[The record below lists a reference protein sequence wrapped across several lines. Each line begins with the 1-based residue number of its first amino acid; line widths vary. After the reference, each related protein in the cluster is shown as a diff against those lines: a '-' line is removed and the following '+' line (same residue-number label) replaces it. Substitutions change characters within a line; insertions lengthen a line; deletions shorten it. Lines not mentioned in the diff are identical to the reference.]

1 MSYDLIVRGGTV
13 VTPSAT
19 EPLDVAV
26 SGEQIAAIEPPGS
39 LGRDAGRV
47 IDATSCLVIP
57 GGVDPHCHW
66 NLGWQETKSEGQE
79 HSWAAA
85 WGGTTTLID
94 FAFQEGEVSLH
105 DAVAAKREEAD
116 GSMAVD
122 YGLHALLSGNTSFEV
137 MEEIGDVI
145 RGGIPT
151 IKTLT
156 TYAWMSD
163 DGHRYGVMTEVAEHG
178 GLSIVHAEDDAL
190 ANWLTKK
197 YIREGKTHGGY
208 ISETRGSLV
217 EELAIRR
224 ALLLAE
230 RTGSPLYIFHMAAG
244 AGVHALAEARAKGLP
259 MYGETLI
266 VYLSYTAEKLFDDAN
281 RGLLVSNFPTI
292 KFQEDQDTLWAAVAD
307 NRLQVVSSDHYGLDA
322 ETRYKHMGTR
332 VDTPQGGQNAVEM
345 RVPVLFHRGVQEG
358 RISLERFV
366 ELISTNPAKIM
377 GLYPRKGALLPG
389 SDADIAVI
397 DPNRRWTVRA
407 EEHHMGG
414 DYNAWEG
421 WELGGEVVTT
431 ILRGTPLVEN
441 DRWVGSK
448 TGGRYL
454 PRTLMPEVVG
464 ASPDLSA
471 TFESALQTATAVR

>member
-1 MSYDLIVRGGTV
+1 MAYDLIVHGGTV
-13 VTPSAT
+13 VTPTGSEA
-19 EPLDVAV
+19 LDIAV
-26 SGEQIAAIEPPGS
+26 SGERIAALEPPGS
-39 LGRDAGRV
+39 LGRDAGKL
-47 IDATSCLVIP
+47 IDADGCLVIP

-66 NLGWQETKSEGQE
+66 NLGWKETRSEGQE

-163 DGHRYGVMTEVAEHG
+163 DGHRYGVMSEVAKHG

-190 ANWLTKK
+190 ANWLTQK

-217 EELAIRR
+217 EELAIVR

-244 AGVHALAEARAKGLP
+244 AGVDALAERRAKGLP

-292 KFQEDQDTLWAAVAD
+292 KFQEDQNTLWAAVAD
-307 NRLQVVSSDHYGLDA
+307 DRLQVVSSDHYGLTA
-322 ETRYKHMGTR
+322 EARYTHMGTR

-377 GLYPRKGALLPG
+377 GLYPRKGALQPG
-389 SDADIAVI
+389 SDADITVI
-397 DPNRRWTVRA
+397 DPNRTWTVRA
-407 EEHHMGG
+407 DEHHMGG

-421 WELGGEVVTT
+421 WELKGKVVTT

-441 DRWVGSK
+441 EQWVGSK
-448 TGGRYL
+448 TGGNYL
-454 PRTLMPEVVG
+454 PRTRLPDVVG
-464 ASPDLSA
+464 ADADL
-471 TFESALQTATAVR
+471 TATRETAPAAATPAR

>member
-1 MSYDLIVRGGTV
+1 MSYGLVVRGSTV
-13 VTPSAT
+13 VTPLGS
-19 EPLDVAV
+19 EPLDIAV
-26 SGEQIAAIEPPGS
+26 DGEKIAALEPPGS
-39 LGRDAGRV
+39 LANDAAKV
-47 IDATSCLVIP
+47 IDATGCLVIP

-66 NLGWQETKSEGQE
+66 NLGWKETRSEGQE

-105 DAVAAKREEAD
+105 DAITAKREEAD
-116 GSMAVD
+116 GSIAVD

-145 RGGIPT
+145 RAGIPT

-163 DGHRYGVMTEVAEHG
+163 DGHRYGVMSEVAEHG

-197 YIREGKTHGGY
+197 YIREGRTHGGY
-208 ISETRGSLV
+208 VAETRGALV

-244 AGVHALAEARAKGLP
+244 AGVHALAEARAKDLP
-259 MYGETLI
+259 MFGETLI
-266 VYLSYTAEKLFDDAN
+266 VYLSHTAEKLFDDEN

-292 KFQEDQDTLWAAVAD
+292 KFQEDQDTLWAAIAD
-307 NRLQVVSSDHYGLDA
+307 DRLQVVSSDHYGLTADA
-322 ETRYKHMGTR
+322 RYRYMGTT

-345 RVPVLFHRGVQEG
+345 RVPVLFHRGVHEG

-377 GLYPRKGALLPG
+377 GLYPRKGALQVG
-389 SDADIAVI
+389 SDADITVI
-397 DPNRRWTVRA
+397 DPSRRWTVRA
-407 EEHHMGG
+407 EDHHMGG

-421 WELGGEVVTT
+421 WELQGKVVTT

-441 DRWVGSK
+441 EQWVGSK

-454 PRTLMPEVVG
+454 PRTLIPEVIHAG
-464 ASPDLSA
+464 NSHPA
-471 TFESALQTATAVR
+471 TFESGLATAHT

>member
-1 MSYDLIVRGGTV
+1 MGYDLIVRGGTV
-13 VTPSAT
+13 VTPLGA
-19 EPLDVAV
+19 EQLDIAV
-26 SGEQIAAIEPPGS
+26 SGEQIAALEPSGS
-39 LGRDAGRV
+39 LGNDATKV
-47 IDATSCLVIP
+47 IDAVDCLVIP

-66 NLGWQETKSEGQE
+66 NLGWQQTRAEGQE

-105 DAVAAKREEAD
+105 DAIAAKREEAD
-116 GSMAVD
+116 GSIAVD
-122 YGLHALLSGNTSFEV
+122 YGLHALLSQNTSFEV

-145 RGGIPT
+145 RSGIPT

-163 DGHRYGVMTEVAEHG
+163 DGHRYGVMTEVAKHG
-178 GLSIVHAEDDAL
+178 GLSIIHAEDDAL
-190 ANWLTKK
+190 ANWLTQK

-208 ISETRGSLV
+208 IAETRGSLV
-217 EELAIRR
+217 EELAIVR

-244 AGVHALAEARAKGLP
+244 AGVHQLAEARAKGLP

-266 VYLSYTAEKLFDDAN
+266 VYLSHTAEKLFDDEN

-292 KFQEDQDTLWAAVAD
+292 KFQEDQDTLWAGIAD
-307 NRLQVVSSDHYGLDA
+307 DRLQVVSSDHYGLTA
-322 ETRYKHMGTR
+322 EVRYKYMGTR

-345 RVPVLFHRGVQEG
+345 RVPVLFSRGVQEG
-358 RISLERFV
+358 RITVERFV

-377 GLYPRKGALLPG
+377 GLYPRKGALQVG

-421 WELGGEVVTT
+421 WELSGKVVTT

-441 DRWVGSK
+441 EQWVGSK
-448 TGGRYL
+448 TGGQYL
-454 PRTLMPEVVG
+454 PRTLLPEIVG
-464 ASPDLSA
+464 PSPNLSA
-471 TFESALQTATAVR
+471 TFESGLATATAR

>member
-1 MSYDLIVRGGTV
+1 VLDLIVRGGTV
-13 VTPSAT
+13 VGPTGA
-19 EPLDVAV
+19 ELLDLGV
-26 SGEQIAAIEPPGS
+26 SGETIASVASPGS
-39 LGRDAGRV
+39 LGVEAKKV
-47 IDATSCLVIP
+47 IDATDCLVLP

-66 NLGWQETKSEGQE
+66 NLGWQETRAEGQE

-85 WGGTTTLID
+85 WGGTTTIID

-105 DAVAAKREEAD
+105 DAVDAKRAEAD

-163 DGHRYGVMTEVAEHG
+163 DGHRYGVMSEVARHG

-197 YIREGKTHGGY
+197 YIRDGKTHGGY
-208 ISETRGSLV
+208 VAETRGSLV
-217 EELAIRR
+217 EELAITR

-244 AGVHALAEARAKGLP
+244 AGVHALAAARARGLP

-266 VYLSYTAEKLFDDAN
+266 VYLSHTAEKLFDDEN

-292 KFQEDQDTLWAAVAD
+292 KFQEDQDVLWAAIAD
-307 NRLQVVSSDHYGLDA
+307 DRVQVVSSDHYGLTA
-322 ETRYKHMGTR
+322 ETRYRYMGTT
-332 VDTPQGGQNAVEM
+332 VDKPQGGQNAVEM
-345 RVPVLFHRGVQEG
+345 RLPALYHRGVAEG
-358 RISLERFV
+358 RIGLTRFV
-366 ELISTNPAKIM
+366 ELVATNPAKIM
-377 GLYPRKGALLPG
+377 GLYPRKGVLAPG
-389 SDADIAVI
+389 SDADIVVL
-397 DPNRRWTVRA
+397 DPNRTWTVRA
-407 EEHHMGG
+407 DEHHMGG

-421 WELGGEVVTT
+421 WELRGKVLTT
-431 ILRGTPLVEN
+431 ILRGRPLVEN
-441 DRWVGSK
+441 EQWVGSR
-448 TGGRYL
+448 TGGSYL
-454 PRTLMPEVVG
+454 PRTLMPELAG
-464 ASPDLSA
+464 ASPRLAA
-471 TFESALQTATAVR
+471 TRESGG

>member
-1 MSYDLIVRGGTV
+1 MYDLLVRGGTV
-13 VTPSAT
+13 VTPTAA
-19 EPLDVAV
+19 EPLDLAV
-26 SGEQIAAIEPPGS
+26 QGEQIAALEAPGT
-39 LGRDAGRV
+39 LGDAARV
-47 IDATSCLVIP
+47 VDATGCLVIP

-66 NLGWQETKSEGQE
+66 SIGWGEVKAEGQE
-79 HSWAAA
+79 HSWSAA

-94 FAFQEGEVSLH
+94 FAFQEGETSLH
-105 DAVAAKREEAD
+105 DAIAEKRAEAD
-116 GSMAVD
+116 GRIAVD

-156 TYAWMSD
+156 TYSWMSD
-163 DGHRYGVMTEVAEHG
+163 DGHRYGVMTEVAKHG
-178 GLSIVHAEDDAL
+178 GLSIIHAEDDAL

-208 ISETRGSLV
+208 VAETRGALV

-244 AGVHALAEARAKGLP
+244 SGVHALAEARAKGLP
-259 MYGETLI
+259 IYGETLI
-266 VYLSYTAEKLFDDAN
+266 VYLSYTAEKLFDDEN
-281 RGLLVSNFPTI
+281 RGLLVANFPTI
-292 KFQEDQDTLWAAVAD
+292 KFQEDQDTLWEAVAD
-307 NRLQVVSSDHYGLDA
+307 NRVQVVSSDHYGLSA
-322 ETRYKHMGTR
+322 ETRYTYMGTT
-332 VDTPQGGQNAVEM
+332 VDKPQGGQNAVEM

-358 RISLERFV
+358 RISLNRFV

-377 GLYPRKGALLPG
+377 GLYPRKGALQPG
-389 SDADIAVI
+389 SDADIAII
-397 DPNRRWTVRA
+397 DPQRTWTVRA
-407 EEHHMGG
+407 ADHHMSG

-421 WELGGEVVTT
+421 WELRGKVVTT

-441 DRWVGSK
+441 EQWVGSK
-448 TGGRYL
+448 TGGRFV
-454 PRTLMPEVVG
+454 PRTLLPEI
-464 ASPDLSA
+464 ASTTPDFSA
-471 TFESALQTATAVR
+471 TFESERVAAVT

>member
-13 VTPSAT
+13 VTPTAT

-39 LGRDAGRV
+39 LGNDAGKV
-47 IDATSCLVIP
+47 IDATGCLVIP

-105 DAVAAKREEAD
+105 DAVAAKRAEAD

-163 DGHRYGVMTEVAEHG
+163 DGHRYGVMTEVAKHG

-190 ANWLTKK
+190 AMWLTKK

-244 AGVHALAEARAKGLP
+244 AGVLALAEARAKGLP

-292 KFQEDQDTLWAAVAD
+292 KFQDDQDTLWAAVAD

-366 ELISTNPAKIM
+366 ELISTNPSKIM

-407 EEHHMGG
+407 AEHHMGG

-421 WELGGEVVTT
+421 WELGGKVVTT

-441 DRWVGSK
+441 ERWVGSK

-454 PRTLMPEVVG
+454 PRTLVPEVVG

-471 TFESALQTATAVR
+471 TFESALQTATALR

>member
-13 VTPSAT
+13 VTPTAT
-19 EPLDVAV
+19 EPLDIAV
-26 SGEQIAAIEPPGS
+26 SGEQISAIEPPGS
-39 LGRDAGRV
+39 LGSDWGKV
-47 IDATSCLVIP
+47 IDATGCLVIP

-66 NLGWQETKSEGQE
+66 NLGWQETRSEGQE

-145 RGGIPT
+145 RSGIPT

-163 DGHRYGVMTEVAEHG
+163 DGHRYGVMTEVAKHG

-244 AGVHALAEARAKGLP
+244 AGVHALAEARTKGLP

-307 NRLQVVSSDHYGLDA
+307 DRLQVVSSDHYGLTA
-322 ETRYKHMGTR
+322 EARYKHMGTR

-345 RVPVLFHRGVQEG
+345 RVPVLFHRGVQEA
-358 RISLERFV
+358 RIGLERFV

-389 SDADIAVI
+389 SDADIVVI

-414 DYNAWEG
+414 NYNAWEG
-421 WELGGEVVTT
+421 WELGGKVVTT

-441 DRWVGSK
+441 EQWVGSK

-454 PRTLMPEVVG
+454 PRTLMAEIVG
-464 ASPDLSA
+464 ASHDLSA
-471 TFESALQTATAVR
+471 TFESGLQTATAVR

>member
-1 MSYDLIVRGGTV
+1 MFDLVVRGGIV
-13 VTPSAT
+13 VRSEGA
-19 EPLDVAV
+19 EELDIAVA
-26 SGEQIAAIEPPGS
+26 GETIAAIEKPGS
-39 LGRDAGRV
+39 LKQDARKV
-47 IDATSCLVIP
+47 IDASGCIVLP
-57 GGVDPHCHW
+57 GGVDAHCHW
-66 NLGWQETKSEGQE
+66 NLGWRETKAEGQE

-85 WGGTTTLID
+85 WGGTTTIVD

-105 DAVAAKREEAD
+105 DAIAAKREEAD
-116 GSMAVD
+116 GAMAVD

-163 DGHRYGVMTEVAEHG
+163 DGHRYGVMSEVARNG

-197 YIREGKTHGGY
+197 YMREGKTHGGY
-208 ISETRGSLV
+208 ISETRGALV
-217 EELAIRR
+217 EELAIAR

-244 AGVHALAEARAKGLP
+244 SGVAALAKARARRLP
-259 MYGETLI
+259 VYGETLI
-266 VYLSYTAEKLFDDAN
+266 VYLSYTAEKLFDDEN

-292 KFQEDQDTLWAAVAD
+292 KFQEDQDALWAAVAD
-307 NRLQVVSSDHYGLDA
+307 DRLQVVSSDHYGLNA
-322 ETRYKHMGTR
+322 ETRYTHMGTT
-332 VDTPQGGQNAVEM
+332 VETPQGGQNAVEM
-345 RVPVLFHRGVQEG
+345 RLPVLYHRGVTEG
-358 RISLERFV
+358 RLSLTRFV
-366 ELISTNPAKIM
+366 ELVATNPAKLM

-389 SDADIAVI
+389 SDADIAVL
-397 DPNRRWTVRA
+397 DPARTWTVRA

-421 WELGGEVVTT
+421 WELNGKVVTT
-431 ILRGTPLVEN
+431 ILRGTPLVE
-441 DRWVGSK
+441 DEHWVGPR
-448 TGGRYL
+448 TAGRYL
-454 PRTLMPEVVG
+454 PRTLLPELTR
-464 ASPDLSA
+464 AEPDLSV
-471 TFESALQTATAVR
+471 TRVSRSG

>member
-1 MSYDLIVRGGTV
+1 MTYDLIVQGGTV
-13 VTPSAT
+13 VSPTGT
-19 EPLDVAV
+19 EKLDIAVA
-26 SGEQIAAIEPPGS
+26 GEQIVALEPPGS
-39 LGRDAGRV
+39 LGGDAARLIEADG
-47 IDATSCLVIP
+47 CLVIP

-66 NLGWQETKSEGQE
+66 NLGWKETRSEGQE

-145 RGGIPT
+145 RSGIPT

-163 DGHRYGVMTEVAEHG
+163 DGHRYGVMSEVAEHG

-190 ANWLTKK
+190 ANWLTQK

-244 AGVHALAEARAKGLP
+244 AGVDALSEARAKGLP

-292 KFQEDQDTLWAAVAD
+292 KFQEDQDTLWAGVVD
-307 NRLQVVSSDHYGLDA
+307 NRLQVVSSDHYGLTA
-322 ETRYKHMGTR
+322 EARYTHMGTR

-377 GLYPRKGALLPG
+377 GLYPRKGALQPG
-389 SDADIAVI
+389 SDADITVI
-397 DPNRRWTVRA
+397 DPNRTWTVRA

-421 WELGGEVVTT
+421 WELQGKVVTT

-441 DRWVGSK
+441 ELWVGSK

-454 PRTLMPEVVG
+454 PRTLLPDVVS
-464 ASPDLSA
+464 AHPDLSA
-471 TFESALQTATAVR
+471 TYEAAPATTGGVR